1 MRISNINK
9 QMPKYTITTVTA
21 TILAISYLV
30 PQFAYCFKKPNIMR
44 CPSYPNINNI
54 YNYTYTFKHID
65 SVICDNYK
73 NIINDKKKRNLY
85 LRLRENMVNRIV
97 YL

>member
-1 MRISNINK
+1 MRIFNINK

-30 PQFAYCFKKPNIMR
+30 PQFAYGFKKPNIMR

-85 LRLRENMVNRIV
+85 LRLRENMVNRNV